1 MINRLLEGR
10 LENGFSVG
18 MKAVVIAAVIG
29 LCIASQFSQAEQS
42 VPEQVVYDD
51 WGGSGNPRYPGR
63 DYGGRDSGRRDYG
76 DREYGGRESSGGYYG
91 SREYGGRDYGSREYG
106 GREYE
111 RRDYG
116 ARDDNFE
123 SYSTQG
129 TQGRDS
135 WNDYGAK
142 RAARDNKQHVP
153 VRVMEV
159 GGSATLGG
167 TVIPFQDVTLAAQM
181 PGRIEYIAGVEGD
194 WFKSGD
200 ELIRI
205 DDDDLLAQQ
214 RAAYAALHNAN
225 EAMRNA
231 NVQYSR
237 ELWNPQSRNINR
249 MPGMGMPSL
258 FDQFF
263 TKNMGNM
270 MGYGDSSVERYSD
283 LVTQSTQL
291 NQSRSQV
298 LQAQSRL
305 DEIAAKLRDTRSV
318 APFDGVIAKK
328 LVEVGDTVQPGQH
341 LLVYSDLEYL
351 QVKVDVP
358 ARLMQ
363 GLRGQE
369 FVTVRLDDPKK
380 SVVQGRIAQK
390 YPVADATRHTVTVK
404 IDLRKDAPATPGM
417 YAEVIVPEPSA
428 RIRKSVVIP
437 IQAVMGKT
445 RGSMPVV
452 YVVNERTG
460 QEERRY
466 VRLGTEVDSENVVVL
481 SGLQENDI
489 VVIKNWR

>member
-1 MINRLLEGR
+1 MINRLVQGW

-18 MKAVVIAAVIG
+18 LKAIVIAVITG
-29 LCIASQFSQAEQS
+29 LCIVSQFSQAEQ
-42 VPEQVVYDD
+42 PMPPQVAYDP
-51 WGGSGNPRYPGR
+51 WGGSDAPRYPAG
-63 DYGGRDSGRRDYG
+63 DYGGRDYDRRDYQ
-76 DREYGGRESSGGYYG
+76 DRRYDEYGGRNESGRGGYGDRNYG
-91 SREYGGRDYGSREYG
+91 DRNYGDYSDFQSGGRDYDNREQGFESFSGKGEDSWGSYG
-106 GREYE
+106 G
-111 RRDYG
+111 
-116 ARDDNFE
+116 ARQN
-123 SYSTQG
+123 Q
-129 TQGRDS
+129 
-135 WNDYGAK
+135 
-142 RAARDNKQHVP
+142 QHVP

-167 TVIPFQDVTLAAQM
+167 TVIPFQEVTLAAQM

-194 WFKSGD
+194 WLKKGD
-200 ELIRI
+200 ELMRI

-214 RAAYAALHNAN
+214 RAAYAALQNAT

-237 ELWNPQSRNINR
+237 ELWSPQSRNINR

-263 TKNMGNM
+263 TKNMGDV
-270 MGYGDSSVERYSD
+270 MGFGDPSLERYTD
-283 LVTQSTQL
+283 LFAQGTQL

-341 LLVYSDLEYL
+341 LMVYSDLEYL

-363 GLRGQE
+363 GLRGKE

-417 YAEVIVPEPSA
+417 YAEVIIPEPSA
-428 RIRKSVVIP
+428 SIRKSVVIP
-437 IQAVMGKT
+437 LQAVIGKT

-466 VRLGTEVDSENVVVL
+466 VRLGTQVDSENVVVL
-481 SGLQENDI
+481 SGLNENDI